1 MKRGHRFF
9 PLKNESKLRCFLT
22 YMMFL
27 IILFELEIVQFFVKS
42 RIYIRLRSNET
53 IFYLLYR
60 GTLQRN
66 DVDDDPLTWNLFLV
80 FSPFSISFI
89 VYICMTFILSFIYAR
104 CNRLRRTN

>member
-27 IILFELEIVQFFVKS
+27 IILFELEIAQFFVKL
-42 RIYIRLRSNET
+42 RIYIRLRRNET

-60 GTLQRN
+60 GTLQGD
-66 DVDDDPLTWNLFLV
+66 DVDDDPLIWNLFLV
-80 FSPFSISFI
+80 FPPFSISFI
-89 VYICMTFILSFIYAR
+89 AYTCITFILSFIYAR
-104 CNRLRRTN
+104 CN